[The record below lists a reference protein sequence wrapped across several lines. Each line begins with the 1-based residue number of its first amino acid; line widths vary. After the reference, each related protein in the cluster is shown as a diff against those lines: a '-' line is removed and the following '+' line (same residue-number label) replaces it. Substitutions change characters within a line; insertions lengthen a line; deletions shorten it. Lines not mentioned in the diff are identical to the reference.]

1 VVGRC
6 LVYGSEVAHT
16 ALWVHHRRLNPV
28 SYRSL
33 PGGIESPQPQG
44 DSIDNSK
51 RPTKAAIEAALSA
64 YYGEVDEAARKDA
77 LPEHQRVFDE
87 IVMDSEDL
95 QGVIIGV
102 STALTIGPFE
112 DAPTENLLKK
122 AQDLVAAGQ
131 LDEDLL

>member
-1 VVGRC
+1 MD
-6 LVYGSEVAHT
+6 
-16 ALWVHHRRLNPV
+16 P
-28 SYRSL
+28 
-33 PGGIESPQPQG
+33 I
-44 DSIDNSK
+44 K

-64 YYGEVDEAARKDA
+64 YYGEVDEAARKNA
-77 LPEHQRVFDE
+77 LPEHQKVFDE

-102 STALTIGPFE
+102 STALTLSPFE

-131 LDEDLL
+131 LDEDLLQKMNAAMGMFFWIGWHARGATEDSDEMLRMME

>member
-1 VVGRC
+1 M
-6 LVYGSEVAHT
+6 
-16 ALWVHHRRLNPV
+16 
-28 SYRSL
+28 
-33 PGGIESPQPQG
+33 
-44 DSIDNSK
+44 DNSK

-102 STALTIGPFE
+102 STALAIGPFE
-112 DAPTENLLKK
+112 DAPTDNLLKK
-122 AQDLVAAGQ
+122 AQDWLPLVS
-131 LDEDLL
+131 

>member
-1 VVGRC
+1 MD
-6 LVYGSEVAHT
+6 
-16 ALWVHHRRLNPV
+16 P
-28 SYRSL
+28 
-33 PGGIESPQPQG
+33 I
-44 DSIDNSK
+44 K

-64 YYGEVDEAARKDA
+64 YYGEVDEAARKDT
-77 LPEHQRVFDE
+77 LPEHQKVFDE

-102 STALTIGPFE
+102 STAVTKSPFE

-131 LDEDLL
+131 LDEDLLQKMNAAMGMFFWIGWHARGATEDSDDMLRMME